1 MVQHQKIRT
10 TALMS
15 VRTIGSR
22 RERSRVGLTKPEN
35 EEIVWKILGYNKKQK
50 DGQFIP
56 NREKDALTL
65 SLGNKEHGGR
75 VRGISS
81 KVNWKEGFVRDR
93 ARYKRHERFMQ
104 MIREEAEA
112 IFSERVLGLCLD
124 QIHQFDVVND
134 QPRSLAIPTETEPS
148 MVADPLDRISV
159 PTPCLILIHVGKH
172 GRVEVKGN
180 ALAFPGDMFYGT
192 PIPPGYIRVQVVLID
207 PKHGEEPLDIP
218 APEPEPIHLLGHALD
233 RFILWSKIE
242 IRVMPLLQ

>member
-1 MVQHQKIRT
+1 ME
-10 TALMS
+10 AAC
-15 VRTIGSR
+15 
-22 RERSRVGLTKPEN
+22 E
-35 EEIVWKILGYNKKQK
+35 
-50 DGQFIP
+50 
-56 NREKDALTL
+56 A
-65 SLGNKEHGGR
+65 
-75 VRGISS
+75 ISS

-124 QIHQFDVVND
+124 QIHQFDAVND

-172 GRVEVKGN
+172 GRVEVMGN
-180 ALAFPGDMFYGT
+180 ALAFPSDMFYGT
-192 PIPPGYIRVQVVLID
+192 PIPPGYIWVQVVLID

-242 IRVMPLLQ
+242 IRVTPLLQ

>member
-1 MVQHQKIRT
+1 M
-10 TALMS
+10 
-15 VRTIGSR
+15 
-22 RERSRVGLTKPEN
+22 TKPEN
-35 EEIVWKILGYNKKQK
+35 EEIVWKILDYNKKQK

-172 GRVEVKGN
+172 RRVEVMGN

-242 IRVMPLLQ
+242 IHVTPLLQ

>member
-1 MVQHQKIRT
+1 ME
-10 TALMS
+10 AAC
-15 VRTIGSR
+15 
-22 RERSRVGLTKPEN
+22 E
-35 EEIVWKILGYNKKQK
+35 
-50 DGQFIP
+50 
-56 NREKDALTL
+56 A
-65 SLGNKEHGGR
+65 
-75 VRGISS
+75 ISS

-124 QIHQFDVVND
+124 QIHQFDAVND
-134 QPRSLAIPTETEPS
+134 QPRSLAILTETDLS

-242 IRVMPLLQ
+242 IRVTPLLQ